1 MIFLLLFQLGF
12 AKINIESVS
21 SWNSQLNQL
30 ESTSSR
36 LKERLAELKG
46 YFSVSNH
53 GNIPVLS
60 IEDSM
65 IQVELEIQSLE
76 NQIKRLKQP

>member
-1 MIFLLLFQLGF
+1 MILLLLFQLGWCQT
-12 AKINIESVS
+12 
-21 SWNSQLNQL
+21 SWDSTLNQL
-30 ESTSSR
+30 ELSSSR
-36 LKERLAELKG
+36 LKERSAKLKG
-46 YFSVSNH
+46 YFSTSNH

-76 NQIKRLKQP
+76 IQIKRLKQP

>member
-1 MIFLLLFQLGF
+1 MILFLFFQFGWSQSELTT
-12 AKINIESVS
+12 
-21 SWNSQLNQL
+21 SWSSQLNQL
-30 ESTSSR
+30 ESTASN
-36 LKERLAELKG
+36 LKRQLEELNG

-65 IQVELEIQSLE
+65 IEIEFEIQALE
-76 NQIKRLKQP
+76 NQIKVLKHP

>member
-1 MIFLLLFQLGF
+1 MILFFLFQLGW
-12 AKINIESVS
+12 SQS
-21 SWNSQLNQL
+21 SWNLQLNRL
-30 ESTSSR
+30 ETSSSN
-36 LKERLAELKG
+36 LKKEVEQIKG

-65 IQVELEIQSLE
+65 IQIEFEIQSLE
-76 NQIKRLKQP
+76 DQIKRLKHP

>member
-1 MIFLLLFQLGF
+1 MILFLFLQFGWTQ
-12 AKINIESVS
+12 SD
-21 SWNSQLNQL
+21 WNSQLNRL
-30 ESTSSR
+30 ESTSSS
-36 LKERLAELKG
+36 LKRQLEELKG

-65 IQVELEIQSLE
+65 IQIEFEIQSLE
-76 NQIKRLKQP
+76 NQIQGLKQP